1 MKGSEMELPGLL
13 SLSSGPHMFSG
24 SHSASIDEKGRLA
37 VPARFRAALA
47 AEAQGQLAITPTPEG
62 VKLYPLPVFERIA
75 REVIPKHPD
84 IAQRRV
90 LKNLFV
96 GQSITVEL
104 DAQGRMLV
112 PAKFREVLGASVVLV
127 GQVDHF
133 ALWSEAAWAAHVAA
147 GEATYGTAFA
157 ALDL

>member
-1 MKGSEMELPGLL
+1 
-13 SLSSGPHMFSG
+13 MFSG

-37 VPARFRAALA
+37 IPARFRAPLM

-62 VKLYPLPVFERIA
+62 VKLYPLPVFEHIA
-75 REVIPKHPD
+75 KEVIPKHPD
-84 IAQRRV
+84 ITQRRA

-96 GQSITVEL
+96 GQSIAVEM
-104 DAQGRMLV
+104 DSQGRLLV
-112 PAKFREVLGASVVLV
+112 PAKFRETLGNTVVLV
-127 GQVDHF
+127 GQTDHF

-147 GEATYGTAFA
+147 SEADYAAAFA